1 MIDDTR
7 GTPGARDRSLPKLHI
22 GAFNCGIAGWIN
34 TDITMHRWIAR
45 VPFAAQAL
53 HVAGLLSDAR
63 YAEHRQRR
71 FAGLRYMD
79 LTKPL
84 PFTDDSLSA
93 VFSAHVFEHLFPD
106 EVERLARE
114 ITRVLAP
121 GGVCRVVV
129 PDMERIAR
137 LYDPAEPQA
146 FLRGVFEIER
156 RKDAAFAHHW
166 GFTRASLAALFRS
179 AGCSQTH
186 TRSYREGVCPDIDR
200 LDNRPDESIFF
211 EAIK

>member
-1 MIDDTR
+1 MTDTR
-7 GTPGARDRSLPKLHI
+7 GTSAARGGSLPKLHI

-34 TDITMHRWIAR
+34 TDITMHLWIGRIPLAAR
-45 VPFAAQAL
+45 AL
-53 HVAGLLSDAR
+53 HIAGVLSDAR
-63 YAEHRQRR
+63 YAEHRQGR

-84 PFTDDSLSA
+84 PFEDSSLSA

-106 EVERLARE
+106 EVERLSRE
-114 ITRVLAP
+114 ITRALAP

-129 PDMERIAR
+129 PDMERIVA
-137 LYDPAEPQA
+137 LYDPAEPHA
-146 FLRGVFEIER
+146 FLKGVFEIER
-156 RKDAAFAHHW
+156 RKEAAFAHRW
-166 GFTRASLAALFRS
+166 GYTRASLAALFHS
-179 AGCSQTH
+179 AGCSQTF
-186 TRSYREGVCPDIDR
+186 TRSYREGICPDIDR